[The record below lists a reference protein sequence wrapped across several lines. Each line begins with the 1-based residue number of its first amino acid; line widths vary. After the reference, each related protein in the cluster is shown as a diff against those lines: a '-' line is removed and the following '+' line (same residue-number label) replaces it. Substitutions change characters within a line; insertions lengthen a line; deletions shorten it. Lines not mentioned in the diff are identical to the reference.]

1 MKATFETWARQQWEQ
16 RETTQRRVR
25 GWLREVFT
33 APFRADPELAVTR
46 TREQR
51 DRIRR
56 AAFLRL
62 LLLCVFALIFFLLLP
77 AALLG
82 GAGGASLVRLVL
94 VLALTGVG
102 LLLVRWRLPY
112 LGAILFIYGTLAIA
126 LHFFATNPGGLDLP
140 ALLTY
145 TLFSLLILLTGLVL
159 PGWATWLTTAIGV
172 VITIAGVFGTPLA
185 PSLAQ
190 ASPDPA
196 GVRFAVIG
204 PLVVLQIFVGV
215 FSWVAGRGAS
225 ASMEAV
231 SRAYEREHEL
241 AGLKDQFILAAN
253 HELRTPIMTLYG
265 NVELLNR
272 LGERATPEQRSRMLE
287 RAMNAGDAVLK
298 LLSSV
303 LDVGNLESREPQLE
317 MARVNL
323 LAALT
328 SVLETFDP
336 RETGEP
342 VLDASSMRQPRSVQL
357 EVPQHL
363 VVIADEVRLR
373 QVLVNLLSNALKYS
387 PPGSPILVSAERVE
401 ELDEGRFGRAGAR
414 PAQVKITM
422 RDYGFG
428 VPRGDAPKLFNRF
441 VRLERDIGGTIRGTG
456 LGLYLCRT
464 LVEAM
469 GGRIWVESSGVP
481 GEGSAFCFTLVA
493 ANSTVPVP
501 EATRARSTGAMVP

>member
-1 MKATFETWARQQWEQ
+1 MKASFETWVRQQWEQ
-16 RETTQRRVR
+16 RETTQRRVLS
-25 GWLREVFT
+25 WLREVFR

-62 LLLCVFALIFFLLLP
+62 LLLSVFALVFFLLLP

-82 GAGGASLVRLVL
+82 GAGDASLVRLVL
-94 VLALTGVG
+94 VLSLTVLG
-102 LLLVRWRLPY
+102 LLLVHWRLPY
-112 LGAILFIYGTLAIA
+112 VGAILFIYGTLAIA
-126 LHFFATNPGGLDLP
+126 LDFFATNPGGLDLP

-145 TLFSLLILLTGLVL
+145 TLFSLLILMTGLVL
-159 PGWATWLTTAIGV
+159 PGWATWLTTLVGV
-172 VITIAGVFGTPLA
+172 VITIAGVFGTTLA
-185 PSLAQ
+185 PSLSQ
-190 ASPDPA
+190 AAPDPA
-196 GVRFAVIG
+196 GVRYAVIG

-215 FSWVAGRGAS
+215 FSWAAGRGAS
-225 ASMEAV
+225 AGMEAV

-303 LDVGNLESREPQLE
+303 LDVGNLESREPQLS
-317 MARVNL
+317 MARVDL
-323 LAALT
+323 PTALT
-328 SVLETFDP
+328 KVLETFDP
-336 RETGEP
+336 GESEP
-342 VLDASSMRQPRSVQL
+342 GLDPSSMHQPRSVQL
-357 EVPQHL
+357 EASRDL

-387 PPGSPILVSAERVE
+387 PPGSPIIVSAERV
-401 ELDEGRFGRAGAR
+401 DEPTEAHYGRSGAT
-414 PAQVKITM
+414 PGQVKISV
-422 RDYGFG
+422 RDYGLG
-428 VPRGDAPKLFNRF
+428 VPKNDAPKLFNRF

-456 LGLYLCRT
+456 LGLYLCRI

-469 GGRIWVESSGVP
+469 GGRIWIESSGVP
-481 GEGSAFCFTLVA
+481 GEGSAFCFTLIA

-501 EATRARSTGAMVP
+501 PAARVRPSGATVP

>member
-1 MKATFETWARQQWEQ
+1 MKASLETWTRQQWAQ
-16 RETTQRRVR
+16 QETTRRR
-25 GWLREVFT
+25 MRAWLGDVFT
-33 APFRADPELAVTR
+33 APFRADPELAATR
-46 TREQR
+46 TSEQR

-62 LLLCVFALIFFLLLP
+62 LLLCVFALIFVILLP

-82 GAGGASLVRLVL
+82 GAGGASLIRLVL
-94 VLALTGVG
+94 VLALAGVG
-102 LLLVRWRLPY
+102 LLLVHWRLPY
-112 LGAILFIYGTLAIA
+112 AAGMLFIYGTLAIA

-145 TLFSLLILLTGLVL
+145 TLFSLLILMTGLVL
-159 PGWATWLTTAIGV
+159 PSWATWLTTAIGI

-204 PLVVLQIFVGV
+204 PLVILQAFVGI

-225 ASMEAV
+225 AGMEAV

-241 AGLKDQFILAAN
+241 TGLKDQFILAAN

-265 NVELLNR
+265 NVELLKR

-303 LDVGNLESREPQLE
+303 LDVGNLESREPRLE
-317 MARVNL
+317 MGRVDL
-323 LAALT
+323 PAALT

-336 RETGEP
+336 GDDGEP
-342 VLDASSMRQPRSVQL
+342 GVDTSSARQPRAVRL
-357 EVPQHL
+357 EAPQHL
-363 VVIADEVRLR
+363 VVIADEIRLR

-387 PPGSPILVSAERVE
+387 PPGSPIVVSAERLVRS
-401 ELDEGRFGRAGAR
+401 DEGRFGRAGAT
-414 PAQVKITM
+414 PGQVKVTV
-422 RDYGFG
+422 RDYGLG
-428 VPRGDAPKLFNRF
+428 VPPGDANKLFNRF

-493 ANSTVPVP
+493 ANSTVPIMP
-501 EATRARSTGAMVP
+501 PSRARSSGATVP